1 MELGSFFKVQV
12 KDLMEYASEF
22 LQINL
27 NEREGM
33 EECSAMLVISEKWAI
48 ATSIAFTKPHIVLNP
63 NHSLGQYL
71 TVTKW
76 Q

>member
-1 MELGSFFKVQV
+1 MELRFIFKVQV